1 MEKSKCVRSGRGKP
15 LPYKLYY
22 SNIHKME
29 GVRKNASIPVGEGL
43 ASPAKENKTDA
54 ALESEI
60 ADIRREIKK

>member
-1 MEKSKCVRSGRGKP
+1 
-15 LPYKLYY
+15 
-22 SNIHKME
+22 ME

-43 ASPAKENKTDA
+43 APPAKENKTDA